1 MKGYLNFFRI
11 SRKLKNKSG
20 ETIAETLVTMVILS
34 LAVLMLAGAVVS
46 AAKVN
51 KKADNTSTS
60 FTVGTEVPGSGT
72 NSPTVTI
79 TQTNGTGGTG
89 TSTRSATLPVKVY
102 ETKNKYIYY
111 EAGQQ

>member
-34 LAVLMLAGAVVS
+34 LAVLMMAGAVVS

-51 KKADNTSTS
+51 KKADNTSTA
-60 FTVGTEVPGSGT
+60 FTVGTVISGSGT
-72 NSPTVTI
+72 NAATVTI
-79 TQTNGTGGTG
+79 TQTNGAGGTE
-89 TSTRSATLPVKVY
+89 TSATSATLPVTVY

-111 EAGQQ
+111 ETGQY

>member
-1 MKGYLNFFRI
+1 MKGYLNLSGI
-11 SRKLKNKSG
+11 SRKLKSKAG

-51 KKADNTSTS
+51 KKADNTDTA
-60 FTVGTEVPGSGT
+60 FTVGTVISGSGT
-72 NSPTVTI
+72 NSATVTI

-89 TSTRSATLPVKVY
+89 TLAESATLPVTVY

-111 EAGQQ
+111 EAGQN